1 MRRAPEPLSW
11 QTSLL
16 HDAGTMA
23 ILGLLLVPFY
33 LLLNQYWKSLVLLT
47 VLYSVLAFVFLRV
60 GRYIGRVMR
69 RVPAEIPPW
78 QTPPSRILARST
90 PDLQFA
96 AEEAMQYV
104 RKDPYYLEDVL
115 KPRLCQL
122 LAYRVQSTPHVPLEA
137 LQTLP
142 LDTAVLDFLKR
153 RDDTGLW
160 ARYRNRQQRVQDVLT
175 VLRYLETL

>member
-1 MRRAPEPLSW
+1 MRRASEPLSW
-11 QTSLL
+11 QISLL

-23 ILGLLLVPFY
+23 ILGVILVPFY

-47 VLYSVLAFVFLRV
+47 ILYSVLAFVFVRV

-69 RVPAEIPPW
+69 RTPAEIPPW
-78 QTPPSRILARST
+78 QTPLSRPLMPST
-90 PDLQFA
+90 PDLPFA
-96 AEEAMQYV
+96 AAEAIYYV
-104 RKDPYYLEDVL
+104 RKDPHYLEDVL

-122 LAYRVQSTPHVPLEA
+122 LAYRVQNTPHMPLEA

-142 LDTAVLDFLKR
+142 LDPAVLDFLKR

-160 ARYRNRQQRVQDVLT
+160 ARYRHRQQRVQEVLT